1 MKLPG
6 NYSRNAVPAGMSEGV
21 FTLPSLQRHTC
32 RNSLRLILTLA
43 SLPSY
48 SFRNCLGL
56 TAFHWEDMMLH
67 QDTRYGISTTVP
79 LPFEQAVAR
88 TREALAT
95 QGFGVLTEI
104 DVTATLRKKLDVE
117 FRPYIILGACNP
129 PLAHRALQAE
139 LDIGLLLPCNV
150 VVYATDD
157 PARTVVAALDPVEAL
172 SLSGNDAVRPIAEE
186 VRSRLQRVVASVGET

>member
-1 MKLPG
+1 M
-6 NYSRNAVPAGMSEGV
+6 
-21 FTLPSLQRHTC
+21 LQH
-32 RNSLRLILTLA
+32 S
-43 SLPSY
+43 
-48 SFRNCLGL
+48 
-56 TAFHWEDMMLH
+56 
-67 QDTRYGISTTVP
+67 TRYGISTTVQ
-79 LPFEQAVAR
+79 LPFDQALTR
-88 TREALAT
+88 TREALGSE
-95 QGFGVLTEI
+95 GFGILTEI
-104 DVTATLRKKLDVE
+104 DVRATLRKKLDVE

-150 VVYATDD
+150 VVYSTDD